1 MKILYIEYLRFLAA
15 ISVIMIHITG
25 RAVYVLGEN
34 VRTNSEIF
42 ITSVSIDSFFRFCV
56 PIFFMIS
63 GALVFK
69 KEEINIKSFLIN
81 RFNRIVVPVI
91 VWGYAYSFTYNKGMT
106 FIEHTKNVLL
116 GNGFYHL
123 WFLYSIIGIYLITPI
138 IHKFIKNSSKREIE
152 YLIGIG
158 LICNFIIP
166 IVNKN
171 FSIDLGATLNLNY
184 VSGYLMYFILGYY
197 LMMYDIKILNNR
209 KNCTIVYLVSTI
221 IMMLSTLVVS
231 FIEGKYNVLFIQY
244 SWILV
249 VIQSIAIF
257 CLFKSIEF
265 KDDRIIKLSSLF
277 MGIYI
282 LHIFILEGYQNMWN
296 IDYNTLSIFI
306 YLIYI
311 LIGII
316 YIYVVTSALVYVLKR
331 VPIVKNV
338 L

>member
-1 MKILYIEYLRFLAA
+1 M
-15 ISVIMIHITG
+15 
-25 RAVYVLGEN
+25 
-34 VRTNSEIF
+34 
-42 ITSVSIDSFFRFCV
+42 
-56 PIFFMIS
+56 
-63 GALVFK
+63 
-69 KEEINIKSFLIN
+69 
-81 RFNRIVVPVI
+81 
-91 VWGYAYSFTYNKGMT
+91 
-106 FIEHTKNVLL
+106 
-116 GNGFYHL
+116 
-123 WFLYSIIGIYLITPI
+123 
-138 IHKFIKNSSKREIE
+138 
-152 YLIGIG
+152 
-158 LICNFIIP
+158 ICNFIIP